1 MNDFVITEKG
11 IIDIKQE
18 FTINVNADRS
28 VYEVIRLIDGVA
40 LFMEDHFER
49 LLSSARMS
57 GIQLNMQMPEFGL
70 SIEEL
75 MIANG
80 QNSGNIKFLLTTT
93 NSINHW
99 SLSFIGHSYPM
110 GKDYQ
115 QGVPAGLLYAER
127 LNPEAKVIQS
137 TVREKA
143 DQMMADKKLYEVLLV
158 DRNGSITEGSRSN
171 VFFVKENRFY
181 TAPANMVLSGVTR
194 KKVLE
199 CLKELNYTVIEQAVP
214 DNEIFNYD
222 AVFLTGTSPKVLP
235 LNAIDGYQFKAEH
248 PLVKQLMD
256 YYNRKIDEYI
266 QAKKG

>member
-80 QNSGNIKFLLTTT
+80 
-93 NSINHW
+93 
-99 SLSFIGHSYPM
+99 
-110 GKDYQ
+110 
-115 QGVPAGLLYAER
+115 
-127 LNPEAKVIQS
+127 
-137 TVREKA
+137 
-143 DQMMADKKLYEVLLV
+143 
-158 DRNGSITEGSRSN
+158 
-171 VFFVKENRFY
+171 
-181 TAPANMVLSGVTR
+181 
-194 KKVLE
+194 
-199 CLKELNYTVIEQAVP
+199 
-214 DNEIFNYD
+214 
-222 AVFLTGTSPKVLP
+222 
-235 LNAIDGYQFKAEH
+235 
-248 PLVKQLMD
+248 
-256 YYNRKIDEYI
+256 
-266 QAKKG
+266 